1 MSGSIASVLRSPVY
15 SGLLCFF
22 CLIGKGVALDDEQAQ
37 KIYAKAQKELS
48 QGYVDDALDRF
59 VVLIK
64 KHPRSELSALSLWEV
79 YRIHIHNDQ
88 PEQAFEALDRL
99 VTEQPGHFEKAHAAQ
114 LQLVQRLLGSGKD
127 AKRTLEAVK
136 KKTLIPPEIMDEMLK
151 RIIRNGPQ
159 SEVGI
164 QAQYYLA
171 VALEKKGEETEA
183 IAAHE
188 DFAETYPQHE
198 LADDAGYQAA
208 YIAYK
213 KWKTMRSTGPKQRE
227 HAAVALAW
235 FVARFP
241 ESDKAAQAHSCLAE
255 VRKSELNE
263 LLSLAR
269 YYEGRN
275 NPKAAQIY
283 YKQVTERFP
292 DIILKDENLREKILN
307 TADQNEPIGPAE

>member
-1 MSGSIASVLRSPVY
+1 MSQSFAAILRSPVY

-22 CLIGKGVALDDEQAQ
+22 CLITSGFALDEEQAQ
-37 KIYAKAQKELS
+37 KIYAKAQKDLA
-48 QGYVDDALDRF
+48 QGDADDAMDRF
-59 VVLIK
+59 LILIK
-64 KHPRSELSALSLWEV
+64 KHPSSELSALSLWEV
-79 YRIHIHNDQ
+79 YRIHIHSEQ

-127 AKRTLEAVK
+127 SKRTLEAVK
-136 KKTLIPPEIMDEMLK
+136 KKTIVPPEIIGEMLK

-171 VALEKKGEETEA
+171 VALEKKGELTEA

-188 DFAETYPQHE
+188 DFAESYSHHE

-213 KWKTMRSTGPKQRE
+213 TWKTMRSTGPKQRE

-241 ESDKAAQAHSCLAE
+241 ESDKAAQARSCLAE

-263 LLSLAR
+263 LMGLAR

-283 YKQVTERFP
+283 YKQIADRFP
-292 DIILKDENLREKILN
+292 DVILSNEALREKILD
-307 TADQNEPIGPAE
+307 TSVKNEAVGPAE